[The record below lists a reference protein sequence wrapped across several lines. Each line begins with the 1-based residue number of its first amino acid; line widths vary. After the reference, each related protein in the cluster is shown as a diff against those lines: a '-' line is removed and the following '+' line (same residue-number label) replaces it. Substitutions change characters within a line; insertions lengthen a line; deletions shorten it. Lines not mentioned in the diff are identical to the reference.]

1 MEQVVANLQ
10 QQLSSQQQ
18 AIQQLSTMLE
28 NQQASSAER
37 ETALQ
42 AQLSDML
49 ERWNRDAAD
58 VEVRPEVEPEH
69 GAPRRHRAFIESRAF
84 SKLVNFDSKA
94 ASWKVWAFKFE
105 NMAAALVPS
114 SRDTLDWAAQQDTPI
129 LNVDDVEAGPDSVE
143 INPQVHVALAELL
156 EGEAL
161 DIVQNTTRGAGL
173 EAWRKLVRRFD
184 PQTVGRKRT
193 LLSRIINPGTV
204 KVHELSR
211 AIEQWEERVR
221 SYQSRA
227 SDDVRS
233 GILTEICPEHIKTH
247 IHLNLTRLPNYAS
260 VRSEIETF
268 LEARQSSSNP
278 DAMDIGSLNGQKGV
292 CRNCGQRGQWAASC
306 PKRGK
311 SGGKGDDGKGQGKKG
326 KSSKGKADDG
336 KGKGKGGK

>member
-1 MEQVVANLQ
+1 MANLQ
-10 QQLSSQQQ
+10 QLLSSQQQ

-37 ETALQ
+37 ENALQ
-42 AQLSDML
+42 AQLLDML

-58 VEVRPEVEPEH
+58 VEVRPEVEPDH
-69 GAPRRHRAFIESRAF
+69 GAPRRHTAFIESRAF
-84 SKLVNFDSKA
+84 SKLATFDSKA
-94 ASWKVWAFKFE
+94 ASWKDWAFKFE
-105 NMAAALVPS
+105 NMAAAVVPS

-129 LNVDDVEAGPDSVE
+129 LNVDDVEADPDSVE
-143 INPQVHVALAELL
+143 INPQVYVALAELL

-227 SDDVRS
+227 REKMSDDVRS
-233 GILTEICPEHIKTH
+233 GILTEMCPEHIKTH
-247 IHLNLTRLPNYAS
+247 IHLNLTRLPDYAS

-268 LEARQSSSNP
+268 LEVEFESR
-278 DAMDIGSLNGQKGV
+278 
-292 CRNCGQRGQWAASC
+292 C
-306 PKRGK
+306 
-311 SGGKGDDGKGQGKKG
+311 DGHW
-326 KSSKGKADDG
+326 
-336 KGKGKGGK
+336 

>member
-1 MEQVVANLQ
+1 MTNLQ

-37 ETALQ
+37 ENALQ

-58 VEVRPEVEPEH
+58 VEVRPEVELEH

-84 SKLVNFDSKA
+84 SKLATFDSKA
-94 ASWKVWAFKFE
+94 ASWKDWAFKFE
-105 NMAAALVPS
+105 NMAAAVVPS
-114 SRDTLDWAAQQDTPI
+114 SRDALDWAAQQDTPI

-143 INPQVHVALAELL
+143 INPQVYVALAELL

-211 AIEQWEERVR
+211 AIKQWEERVR

-227 SDDVRS
+227 RENISDDV
-233 GILTEICPEHIKTH
+233 
-247 IHLNLTRLPNYAS
+247 
-260 VRSEIETF
+260 TF
-268 LEARQSSSNP
+268 RNP
-278 DAMDIGSLNGQKGV
+278 D
-292 CRNCGQRGQWAASC
+292 
-306 PKRGK
+306 
-311 SGGKGDDGKGQGKKG
+311 
-326 KSSKGKADDG
+326 
-336 KGKGKGGK
+336 

>member
-1 MEQVVANLQ
+1 MANLQ
-10 QQLSSQQQ
+10 QQLRSQQQ

-37 ETALQ
+37 EKMRYK
-42 AQLSDML
+42 LSC
-49 ERWNRDAAD
+49 RTCWNRDAAD
-58 VEVRPEVEPEH
+58 VEVRPEVESEH
-69 GAPRRHRAFIESRAF
+69 GTPRRHRAFIESRAF

-94 ASWKVWAFKFE
+94 ASWKDWAFKFE
-105 NMAAALVPS
+105 NMAAAVVPS

-143 INPQVHVALAELL
+143 INPQVYVALAELL

-211 AIEQWEERVR
+211 AIEQ
-221 SYQSRA
+221 
-227 SDDVRS
+227 
-233 GILTEICPEHIKTH
+233 
-247 IHLNLTRLPNYAS
+247 
-260 VRSEIETF
+260 
-268 LEARQSSSNP
+268 
-278 DAMDIGSLNGQKGV
+278 
-292 CRNCGQRGQWAASC
+292 
-306 PKRGK
+306 
-311 SGGKGDDGKGQGKKG
+311 
-326 KSSKGKADDG
+326 
-336 KGKGKGGK
+336 